1 MVVSWVIGFALATP
15 LVLALNFANRHRSPH
30 WVRQTVLFLV
40 CFGGMWAVGWPI
52 FHPRLLKA
60 LVMKRRYWRQGRAE
74 GLMTAVLAVAPGLM
88 IVGPSSMGWD
98 LVGEAL
104 IVGFYIGRRTR

>member
-1 MVVSWVIGFALATP
+1 MGFALATP

-52 FHPRLLKA
+52 FHPGLL
-60 LVMKRRYWRQGRAE
+60 
-74 GLMTAVLAVAPGLM
+74 
-88 IVGPSSMGWD
+88 
-98 LVGEAL
+98 
-104 IVGFYIGRRTR
+104 